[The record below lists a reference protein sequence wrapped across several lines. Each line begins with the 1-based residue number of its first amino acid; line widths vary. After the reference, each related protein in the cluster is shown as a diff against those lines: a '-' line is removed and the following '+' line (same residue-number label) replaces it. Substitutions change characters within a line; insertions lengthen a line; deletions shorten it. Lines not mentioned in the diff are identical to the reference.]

1 MPKVSGRGERP
12 VDSTNQVRVR
22 ISVGENPDLLKEL
35 EKYNRYHWGSVI
47 LVYAALGLK
56 LATGQSVAAASPA
69 PPESRTDPPAIDS
82 VAGGSGSAER
92 DYRAL
97 ATTSRLAKGLD
108 LD

>member
-1 MPKVSGRGERP
+1 
-12 VDSTNQVRVR
+12 VR

-35 EKYNRYHWGSVI
+35 EKHNRHHWGSVI

-56 LATGQSVAAASPA
+56 LATGQSVAPA
-69 PPESRTDPPAIDS
+69 TTATRTDPPAIDS

-97 ATTSRLAKGLD
+97 ATTSRLAKGMD
-108 LD
+108 FD